1 MLDKLEDDAEA
12 SRVHKETK
20 QLVAIKILNLDTA
33 EGICRVNLS
42 SHFAL

>member
-1 MLDKLEDDAEA
+1 VKELDEADA

-33 EGICRVNLS
+33 EGKLV
-42 SHFAL
+42 A